1 MQILVTLEIATR
13 GESRFTNQLIYVLYL
28 CAYMRADW
36 LIDFN
41 IYLCTPVDS
50 QSIGFRKDE
59 QDPLAAAIFATRTFL
74 SKSTSCPSCW
84 DLVVIIIAKETLYLI

>member
-36 LIDFN
+36 LIDFY
-41 IYLCTPVDS
+41 IYVHLLTLNPLDS
-50 QSIGFRKDE
+50 EKMIRIHWLL
-59 QDPLAAAIFATRTFL
+59 PFL
-74 SKSTSCPSCW
+74 QQELSYQNQPAVH
-84 DLVVIIIAKETLYLI
+84 LVGIWLSS